1 VQKKTPGVS
10 EQLYEG
16 VQNIVHPMCVATVA
30 AVQHPWHALI
40 RLDALKKCSVPESG
54 VEISHEKG

>member
-16 VQNIVHPMCVATVA
+16 VQKIVHPMCVASCTRGM
-30 AVQHPWHALI
+30 I
-40 RLDALKKCSVPESG
+40 GLDALKKCSVPESG
-54 VEISHEKG
+54 VEFSHEKG